1 MKTDKHEIESFKID
15 QLFIGDSKED
25 LIKLGKARRLTY
37 PISAISTFNPVDRDV
52 VHLIRLTEEKMIP
65 ELLGM
70 RHERMMQNPF
80 SYFRA
85 TAGIMEADLRAFDD
99 CLSHIPVIICGDSHL
114 TNFGFFASPE
124 RQLLFGLN
132 DFDEAR
138 IGNWEFDLK
147 RLLTSIVLTGRIN
160 GFDQDAIKNVLRNSV
175 HGYRRGIDYANSFDL
190 LDLFY
195 ASYNINDLIEEMTES
210 EQMKAV
216 LKKVAQRAPKN
227 NSDKVVKKFTHLDAD
242 GQLRFNEN
250 PPRARRVSPG
260 LYAQL
265 LQGMGE
271 YQQSVS
277 DDVRVLL
284 MSYQVT
290 DIIRYSVGVD
300 SWGTRCYLALLTGKD
315 GSHLVLQIKEAMP
328 LRYNLSALTVSE
340 SRSQEKDEGKRIIT
354 AQRVLQTHYDPF
366 LGAMH
371 VNGRS
376 FYVRQFRD
384 MKDSIDP
391 LKLDLESFSAYCLIC
406 SFILAV
412 AHYESP
418 TAPMIYGYVHK
429 QRDLDDGLASWA
441 LAYADQME
449 RDYAAFSK
457 YLQGEDGDLDD

>member
-1 MKTDKHEIESFKID
+1 
-15 QLFIGDSKED
+15 
-25 LIKLGKARRLTY
+25 
-37 PISAISTFNPVDRDV
+37 
-52 VHLIRLTEEKMIP
+52 MIP

-216 LKKVAQRAPKN
+216 LNKVAQRAPKN
-227 NSDKVVKKFTHLDAD
+227 NSDKVVKKFTYLDAD

-250 PPRARRVSPG
+250 PPRARRVSPS

-277 DDVRVLL
+277 DDV
-284 MSYQVT
+284 
-290 DIIRYSVGVD
+290 
-300 SWGTRCYLALLTGKD
+300 
-315 GSHLVLQIKEAMP
+315 
-328 LRYNLSALTVSE
+328 
-340 SRSQEKDEGKRIIT
+340 
-354 AQRVLQTHYDPF
+354 RVLQTHYDPF

-406 SFILAV
+406 SFIFAV